1 MFLKKQTRNKKFIC
15 LFAGNNVFGLD
26 IPHILLSFWR
36 VIVHVNTHPGNILK
50 AMKLETHHS
59 SPVMFI
65 QPRFHLAMLMRF

>member
-1 MFLKKQTRNKKFIC
+1 M
-15 LFAGNNVFGLD
+15 FGLD